1 MAKDYIWYDG
11 RGDVLRGGGGF
22 VLTSCQVGA
31 EFNVF
36 DRNVYKGFNK
46 YREVFIRRYGLIDHK
61 RYTFIYDSYAKL
73 TGKDI
78 LQ

>member
-1 MAKDYIWYDG
+1 MTDG
-11 RGDVLRGGGGF
+11 VMYWGGGGGGF
-22 VLTSCQVGA
+22 VITSCQVGA

-61 RYTFIYDSYAKL
+61 RYTFIDDSYAKL